1 MSFLQTNQT
10 RELITCMYPTN
21 DNISFNGGKPQKVL
35 EKNAEKYMWK
45 FVKRQIYPFVKT
57 IFLT

>member
-1 MSFLQTNQT
+1 
-10 RELITCMYPTN
+10 MYPTN

-45 FVKRQIYPFVKT
+45 FVKR
-57 IFLT
+57 